1 MGFAAGRGQVPGC
14 EVMSVA
20 ELRDRAPAEE
30 FRRPQRLA
38 LHFLLVVH
46 EGAGRH
52 VVDFEEVGLAPG
64 AVLWARAGQVHQWG
78 DMTAYDGTVVIFE
91 AAFLDV
97 LPEWDDLLVRPRV
110 PVLEGAAAE
119 PLVRRVRDLVQVA
132 GDPRPTAA
140 VRRAAILRLLL
151 AATLLDFASRAEPG
165 DRVRSRVFDE
175 LVDDVE
181 RHYRTERDVTAY
193 AARLGYSTRT
203 LARATRAATGQSPKE
218 LVDAR
223 VMLEARRLL
232 AHGELGIGRIA
243 EHLGFAE
250 ASNFTKFFR
259 QRAGAL
265 PSEVRR
271 SFRAG

>member
-1 MGFAAGRGQVPGC
+1 
-14 EVMSVA
+14 MSVA
-20 ELRDRAPAEE
+20 DLRERAPAEE

-38 LHFLLVVH
+38 FHFLVVVD

-52 VVDFEEVGLAPG
+52 LVDFEEVALPPG
-64 AVLWARAGQVHQWG
+64 SVLWARAGQVHQWG

-91 AAFLDV
+91 AAFLDAVPECGDV
-97 LPEWDDLLVRPRV
+97 LDRPRS
-110 PVLEGAAAE
+110 PVLVGEAAA
-119 PLVRRVRDLVQVA
+119 PLARRVRDLVAVA
-132 GDPRPTAA
+132 EDPRPLAGATRAA
-140 VRRAAILRLLL
+140 VLRLLL
-151 AATLLDFASRAEPG
+151 AATLLDFSSRADEAR
-165 DRVRSRVFDE
+165 RVRSPVFDE

-181 RHYRTERDVTAY
+181 RHFRSERDVTAY

-218 LVDAR
+218 LVDER

-243 EHLGFAE
+243 EHLGFGE